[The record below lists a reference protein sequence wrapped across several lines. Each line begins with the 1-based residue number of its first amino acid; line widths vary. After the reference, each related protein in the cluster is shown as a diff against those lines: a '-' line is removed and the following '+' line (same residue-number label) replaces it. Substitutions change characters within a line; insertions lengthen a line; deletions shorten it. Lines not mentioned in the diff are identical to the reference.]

1 MRRAAKDTLSL
12 QAEVARVTALLSQA
26 GVDARKRSTM
36 VSLRTEVGRLSAD
49 LKASQAEKE
58 ALASRVEVLEAE
70 LATLRASKATLSKS
84 LFGRKSEQQDKTR
97 SGRRRGQQRDA
108 ARHGR
113 TQRPALAEKSEEH
126 HPAHDARLC
135 ACCGKPYVAN
145 GAHESKMV
153 EVHVEAHTRVIRRP
167 RWRRSCT
174 CASSPREVSAP
185 PAARLF
191 ANTSYGVSV
200 WARFLF
206 ERYACLR
213 PLNRV
218 AAWLCDQG
226 LAVSAGT
233 LGDSVRRFVALFE
246 PLAEAILAHQNEA
259 RLRHGDETGWRIQS
273 LGEQGRSSRAWLWV
287 ALGNGAVSFHVDPTR
302 SAKAAAKLFGDAAP
316 ETILVCDR
324 YCAYKKLARDLGG
337 LVVLAWCWAHQRRDF
352 IACAAGHEALAQWGQ
367 EWIER
372 IASIYRLN
380 DARLVHYERG
390 LDPQTQAFA
399 AAQHELER
407 EVERLFADAERELAS
422 LPAGAREGKALRSL
436 VNHRE
441 GLSVFVARAW
451 VPMDNNAAE
460 RALRGAAIGR
470 RLSFG
475 SNSETGAR
483 FTAVMYSIV
492 GTLARLPQLAAKTR
506 ITR

>member
-1 MRRAAKDTLSL
+1 M
-12 QAEVARVTALLSQA
+12 
-26 GVDARKRSTM
+26 
-36 VSLRTEVGRLSAD
+36 
-49 LKASQAEKE
+49 
-58 ALASRVEVLEAE
+58 
-70 LATLRASKATLSKS
+70 
-84 LFGRKSEQQDKTR
+84 
-97 SGRRRGQQRDA
+97 
-108 ARHGR
+108 
-113 TQRPALAEKSEEH
+113 
-126 HPAHDARLC
+126 
-135 ACCGKPYVAN
+135 
-145 GAHESKMV
+145 
-153 EVHVEAHTRVIRRP
+153 
-167 RWRRSCT
+167 
-174 CASSPREVSAP
+174 
-185 PAARLF
+185 
-191 ANTSYGVSV
+191 

-367 EWIER
+367 C
-372 IASIYRLN
+372 
-380 DARLVHYERG
+380 
-390 LDPQTQAFA
+390 
-399 AAQHELER
+399 
-407 EVERLFADAERELAS
+407 
-422 LPAGAREGKALRSL
+422 
-436 VNHRE
+436 
-441 GLSVFVARAW
+441 
-451 VPMDNNAAE
+451 
-460 RALRGAAIGR
+460 
-470 RLSFG
+470 
-475 SNSETGAR
+475 
-483 FTAVMYSIV
+483 
-492 GTLARLPQLAAKTR
+492 
-506 ITR
+506 